1 MHTVN
6 AFLTEL
12 AFLLKKNNK
21 NVRVLALSV
30 NNLYRFYTS
39 TDLRYVHMCFTFPK
53 SILFKV
59 QVSDRFGLLTYLY
72 VQKQEREYIDG
83 NYRTEKID
91 FRGEVR
97 PQA

>member
-1 MHTVN
+1 
-6 AFLTEL
+6 
-12 AFLLKKNNK
+12 
-21 NVRVLALSV
+21 
-30 NNLYRFYTS
+30 
-39 TDLRYVHMCFTFPK
+39 MCFTFPK

-83 NYRTEKID
+83 NYRTEKND